1 MMRKLLDQVAFADL
15 EFRRQGI
22 ELDPVLR
29 QISTVLDLHPEL
41 VALVEG
47 DLDRGLKNP
56 ATGRQGLGARQVLR
70 SFVLWRIKDWPYRE
84 LRERIAD
91 GYTLRLFTGFGSH
104 EVPKYQAFQRAFC
117 RLQPDT
123 VRALNDAVVV
133 GAVMMKLEDGRALRV
148 DTTVVET
155 DIHYPTDS
163 HLLWDCVRVLTRTV
177 EHIADDLP
185 DAVDSFPDRR
195 RRAKRRYGE
204 IARMKGRRGEHQRA
218 FRRKYHDLLAVTG
231 AVVAAARRVAVRAL
245 RAPPAGLLAAIRV
258 EAAVTQLRHYADLA
272 EQVIDQTR
280 RRIVLGE
287 QVSATE
293 KIYSIFETHTD
304 LLVRGKARQ
313 PAEFGHKVFLAE
325 SQKGLLTEY
334 RVLEGNPVDSTHVGP
349 SLDQHKKIFGAVPTL
364 YAGDRGFD
372 DPRARRLA
380 EDAGVR
386 VLGIPQRGGT
396 LSAERAAIQKSP
408 PFKKGQ
414 AFRCGIE
421 GTISVLFRGR
431 GMKRCLLEGPA
442 RFEVFVGASVLAS
455 NLLRIGA
462 LLERRA
468 AKRAKGPPPLR
479 HAA

>member
-1 MMRKLLDQVAFADL
+1 MMRKLLEQVTFADL

-29 QISTVLDLHPEL
+29 QIKAFLDDRPEL
-41 VALVEG
+41 VALVQG

-56 ATGRQGLGARQVLR
+56 ATGRDGLGASRVLR
-70 SFVLWRIKDWPYRE
+70 SFVLWRIKDWSYRE

-91 GYTLRLFTGFGSH
+91 GYTLRLFAGFDSR

-117 RLQPDT
+117 RLQPGT
-123 VRALNDAVVV
+123 VRALNDAVVL
-133 GAVMMKLEDGRALRV
+133 GAVMRKLEDGRALRV

-163 HLLWDCVRVLTRTV
+163 HLLWDCVRVITRTV

-185 DAVDSFPDRR
+185 EAVDAFPDRR

-218 FRRKYHDLLAVTG
+218 FRRRYRDLLAVTG
-231 AVVAAARRVAVRAL
+231 EVVAEARPVAERAL
-245 RAPPAGLLAAIRV
+245 SAPPANLLAAVRV
-258 EAAVTQLRHYADLA
+258 DAAVKQLLHYADLA
-272 EQVIDQTR
+272 ERVIAQTR
-280 RRIVLGE
+280 RRVFLGE
-287 QVSATE
+287 QVSAAE

-304 LLVRGKARQ
+304 LIVRGKARK
-313 PAEFGHKVFLAE
+313 PSEFGHKVFLAE
-325 SQKGLLTEY
+325 SKKGLITEY
-334 RVLEGNPVDSTHVGP
+334 RVLQGNPVDSTHVGS
-349 SLDQHKKIFGAVPTL
+349 SLDQHKKIFGSVPKL

-380 EDAGVR
+380 EDAGVST
-386 VLGIPQRGGT
+386 LCIPQRGGK
-396 LSAERAAIQKSP
+396 LCAERAATQKSRA
-408 PFKKGQ
+408 FKKGQ

-431 GMKRCLLEGPA
+431 GMKRCLLEGEQ

-455 NLLRIGA
+455 NLLRIGT

-468 AKRAKGPPPLR
+468 AKRAKRTPPLR
-479 HAA
+479 QAA